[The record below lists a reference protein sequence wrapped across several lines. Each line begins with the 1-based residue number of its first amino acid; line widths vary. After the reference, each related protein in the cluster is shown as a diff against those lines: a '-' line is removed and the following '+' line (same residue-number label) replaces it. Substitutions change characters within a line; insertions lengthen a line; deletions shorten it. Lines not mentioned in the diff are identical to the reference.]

1 MSLLDAVGYAE
12 MAGQITK
19 AVRKL
24 QQRFSKKSADLEEI
38 QRNFE
43 GAQEGIAEAEQ
54 KFLRQKDERKER
66 TNLKIAEL
74 EASIDQRHAQTMKF
88 LDEVEKAAVARTDA
102 LKTIARELDTGVS
115 ESETQEESLAEE
127 KQTKQSVDRAEDEA
141 ATVRRI
147 GEEAKTSR
155 EAGEQLLDR
164 AGSAQDIILDAE
176 GKDASF
182 DAAGEAAH
190 VDFLRDGEESEEEKE
205 DSGYSMGM

>member
-12 MAGQITK
+12 MAEQITK

-24 QQRFSKKSADLEEI
+24 QHRFSKRSAELENI

-88 LDEVEKAAVARTDA
+88 LDEVEKAAVARTVA

-115 ESETQEESLAEE
+115 ESETEE
-127 KQTKQSVDRAEDEA
+127 KKEKQSVDRAEDEA

-147 GEEAKTSR
+147 GEEAKTNR